1 MTLQQLRYFLAACR
15 HGSFTAAADALHIA
29 QPSVAEQ
36 IRRLEHE
43 VGVRLF
49 VRTGRQ
55 LQLTEAGT
63 ILKMHSERVMTAMDA
78 TEASMKSTRNLAG
91 GTASLGTFGV
101 AEKYLV
107 NEVIATFLARHPDV
121 TVRVVGQHSAEVLE
135 QVRAGT
141 LEAGLVTLP
150 VEETALVVEPVI
162 SDEILYTALPGPD
175 TQRPMSIERLAQVRL
190 ITWSAVAGWRD
201 SIRRQLK
208 AWALEEGVE
217 IEAAVEVEHMD
228 FALELAAMG
237 LGGTYVPRAIAESTS
252 AHPELDTASFQRPL
266 YDTYAFVRRH
276 DHVLSP
282 ASTELIRLLRQ
293 QIACYGRPAHH
304 QSEQAAEAKE
314 TWQPTIPNA

>member
-15 HGSFTAAADALHIA
+15 YGSFTAAADALYIA

-36 IRRLEHE
+36 IRRLEQE

-49 VRTGRQ
+49 VRTGRR

-63 ILKMHSERVMTAMDA
+63 NLKMHSERVMAAMDA
-78 TEASMKSTRNLAG
+78 TEASMKSARSLTG

-135 QVRAGT
+135 QVRGGT

-150 VEETALVVEPVI
+150 VEEPALVVEPVI

-190 ITWSAVAGWRD
+190 IAWSAVAGWRD

-208 AWALEEGVE
+208 AWALEEGIE

-228 FALELAAMG
+228 FALDLAAMG
-237 LGGTYVPRAIAESTS
+237 LGGTYVLRAIAESTS
-252 AHPELDTASFQRPL
+252 AHPELDAVSFERPL
-266 YDTYAFVRRH
+266 YDTYAFVWRH
-276 DHVLSP
+276 DHALSP
-282 ASTELIRLLRQ
+282 ASTELIRLVRQ
-293 QIACYGRPAHH
+293 QMAGYGRPLHR
-304 QSEQAAEAKE
+304 QGEQAAPSLAEAKE
-314 TWQPTIPNA
+314 A